1 MTEPNKTAPDAQPL
15 VGASEAAEMM
25 GVELSTFS
33 HLRRREAAT
42 ENSKFPLPIAI
53 LRCGPIWKTSEIKR
67 FSNKY
72 VKPRPG
78 PKPVGEQV
86 KPKRAVKQTLT
97 KSPED
102 AAVAGNGHAKKAPAK
117 KAPAA
122 KVVAKKAPAKA
133 VAVPAK
139 PLKRAPRKAVPAA
152 V

>member
-1 MTEPNKTAPDAQPL
+1 MTEPTKTAPDAQPL

-53 LRCGPIWKTSEIKR
+53 LRCGPIWKTNEIKR
-67 FSNKY
+67 FAAKY
-72 VKPRPG
+72 TAPRPG
-78 PKPVGEQV
+78 PKPGAETKQR
-86 KPKRAVKQTLT
+86 KPGRAVKQTLT
-97 KSPED
+97 KSPAD
-102 AAVAGNGHAKKAPAK
+102 AAVAGNGHSKAPAK
-117 KAPAA
+117 KVA
-122 KVVAKKAPAKA
+122 AKKAPAKA

-139 PLKRAPRKAVPAA
+139 PLKRAPRKAVPVA